1 MRERT
6 CKCMDDKYK
15 EIIFLNKVELY
26 SALAQLNKG
35 YVDSMINKSNN
46 VTGNVT
52 SDTSSNASGISGGI
66 PSVIKGEYKGTDTH
80 TTSSE
85 DTESFGKDFNV
96 ILNDYN
102 LNNLISVLRK
112 KQLLNELSDSDEG
125 DFILTTS
132 SFTLI
137 DFKFSSEVLSAKHGN
152 GINASLKNMMIASKS
167 WDKELESNFKLMAH
181 FMDFGNLMTQGN
193 ILLHMDGATILADGS
208 NFRMN
213 NGELQSI
220 AYSSRPITVLGIVEA
235 KTENVNIDSII
246 SNTLGNDND
255 IQDLSKFGNIVPALS
270 EMTFFSS
277 GLLKDGDRFV
287 KPIALYF

>member
-1 MRERT
+1 
-6 CKCMDDKYK
+6 MDKKYK
-15 EIIFLNKVELY
+15 EIIFLNKTELY

-46 VTGNVT
+46 INGNVT

-85 DTESFGKDFNV
+85 DSESFGKDLNV
-96 ILNDYN
+96 VLNDYN
-102 LNNLISVLRK
+102 LNNLINVLK
-112 KQLLNELSDSDEG
+112 QKQLLNKLSDSDEG

-132 SFTLI
+132 KFSLI
-137 DFKFSSEVLSAKHGN
+137 DFKFSSEVLSAEHGN
-152 GINASLKNMMIASKS
+152 GINANLKNMMKATDG
-167 WDKELESNFKLMAH
+167 WNKELENNFKLMAH

-193 ILLHMDGATILADGS
+193 ILLHMDGATILADSS

-235 KTENVNIDSII
+235 KTEGINVDSII
-246 SNTLGNDND
+246 SNTLGNDKD

-270 EMTFFSS
+270 EMTFFST
-277 GLLKDGDRFV
+277 GLLKSGDRFV